1 MVDDLVGTR
10 DGAVGRSIAG
20 GGEKWYIEFR
30 VPGVG
35 FRYRGSPGFV
45 LKVRGVEVCRSWG
58 GGHVQREVQGGKWRR
73 ERCGAARHHGSRAG
87 RRWRSASV
95 GGGGRGREEVGEKD
109 D

>member
-35 FRYRGSPGFV
+35 FRYRG
-45 LKVRGVEVCRSWG
+45 LRRVRS
-58 GGHVQREVQGGKWRR
+58 
-73 ERCGAARHHGSRAG
+73 
-87 RRWRSASV
+87 
-95 GGGGRGREEVGEKD
+95 
-109 D
+109 